1 MAEVHLLVEVGELC
15 YLAAAAERPSLQEE
29 VAVGLEGAPLVRAE
43 EMGETDQTLWKLL
56 RPSSL

>member
-15 YLAAAAERPSLQEE
+15 CLAAAAERPSLQEE

-43 EMGETDQTLWKLL
+43 GMGETDQTQ
-56 RPSSL
+56 